1 MEGTMKKTASVSVCF
16 FAITVMF
23 CLQAISADKQQICTN
38 YADTAVQQ
46 YNFGQQ
52 HNLPGIVPPV
62 WSNDRNGHYNWCMH
76 GENYRFANNE
86 NAKRQAYLDKKI
98 IKAPPKQQS
107 GSSGA
112 VMGTGI
118 ILPDIVRTS
127 VSTAGDN
134 SYLGCFRD
142 RKDRDLSGY
151 TFNSP
156 QMTKKLCME
165 TCRKKGFGY
174 AGLQYSRYCF
184 CGNSYGRLG
193 KADNCNMA
201 CAGNSKETCGGGWA
215 NSVYKVT
222 TGNNN
227 GNFAKMAPM
236 PTAGTGQ
243 INVLKNIANKLR
255 VHGPINLSV
264 AQQYLNKRAVS
275 KSKDKE
281 LLSPYESPMFDL
293 EVGGSVSQTVEL
305 GRGYNSLL
313 GQARF
318 PALEAIPPADIR
330 TLWAFNSH
338 ANGHYVRN
346 SEEYYDALGIAVDV
360 SGSFMGFSASSSTRY
375 EESNANS
382 KFTETYAAYADI
394 DTFLKYPTLTDLKL
408 NNNARTLLKQK
419 GVAEF
424 YRQYGDSFIYAIQYG
439 AGFKG
444 TMSYDVVKK
453 EEQYKFSQAVF
464 SGGWGVEAKVGYE
477 RSSAEKMEHVEA
489 HGAFHNYGAVSTTI
503 PQSVQELK
511 SVATKFQQ
519 LAYDFAS
526 HSNDQDAYGGIV
538 RYTLIKY
545 SNLPEFMQL
554 AGGVDKLNLT
564 EAKMLLSQLTYYKR
578 KIKRMKNNLL
588 FVIDSKNRSKFSD
601 QDRSRSAQLLQQKI
615 DPQLVSIKYDI
626 ARLQGDPF
634 NHNLLGTIAGNVQ
647 TYKKVSGFAPSS
659 EFVKVTVDFPIS
671 PRDKKPPNQ
680 TLWNAQ
686 VGPLIGW
693 PHVGGDDQV
702 ASSGK
707 IDVNINS
714 ELEISPDKNNIYLYQ
729 KFHLR
734 ENKPDYTTISG
745 SKRLKVYTAPEGYR
759 IVGLKQKRADYYH
772 MRNMRGNGYIPMKDV
787 LSRDNG
793 APPAKA
799 DDLWEELQVI
809 FDNGGAQDSKYVGLY
824 GKMRLFVEL
833 EELAPKE

>member
-1 MEGTMKKTASVSVCF
+1 MKNVASTLAMLLIVLF
-16 FAITVMF
+16 
-23 CLQAISADKQQICTN
+23 ISPVDGLGADKQQFCKN
-38 YADTAVQQ
+38 YADKAVAQ
-46 YNFGQQ
+46 YNQGKQ
-52 HNLPGIVPPV
+52 HNLPGIVPPA
-62 WSNDRNGHYNWCMH
+62 WSNDRNGHYNWCMMVP
-76 GENYRFANNE
+76 ENIVNSE
-86 NAKRQAYLDKKI
+86 DAKRQAYLDKKI
-98 IKAPPKQQS
+98 AKDNQGEGGMIETDTVNMAVFLPKMTT
-107 GSSGA
+107 A
-112 VMGTGI
+112 TGTLIEG
-118 ILPDIVRTS
+118 LDS
-127 VSTAGDN
+127 
-134 SYLGCFRD
+134 SYLGCFKD
-142 RKDRDLSGY
+142 RKDRDISGFS
-151 TFNSP
+151 FNAP
-156 QMTKKLCME
+156 NMTKDLCLE
-165 TCRKKGFGY
+165 KCRQKGFSY

-184 CGNSYGRLG
+184 CGNSYGKLG
-193 KADNCNMA
+193 KANNCNMP
-201 CAGNSKETCGGGWA
+201 CAGNKSEICGGGWA
-215 NSVYKVT
+215 NSVYRVT
-222 TGNNN
+222 AGNND
-227 GNFAKMAPM
+227 GNFAKMVPV
-236 PTAGTGQ
+236 PTAGVGQ
-243 INVLKNIANKLR
+243 VNVLKNLANKLQVR
-255 VHGPINLSV
+255 SPIDLGV
-264 AQQYLNKRAVS
+264 AQQYLNTRAVS

-293 EVGGSVSQTVEL
+293 EVGDSVSQTVEI

-313 GQARF
+313 GQAKF
-318 PALEAIPPADIR
+318 PALEAIPLTDIR

-338 ANGHYVRN
+338 ANEHYVRN

-360 SGSFMGFSASSSTRY
+360 SGGYMGFSASSSTRY

-394 DTFLKYPTLTDLKL
+394 DTFLKFPTLTDLKL

-419 GVAEF
+419 GVADF

-444 TMSYDVVKK
+444 TMSYDVFKK
-453 EEQYKFSQAVF
+453 EEQYKFSQAV
-464 SGGWGVEAKVGYE
+464 SAGGWGVKAKVGYE
-477 RSSAEKMEHVEA
+477 RSSKEKMEHVEA
-489 HGAFHNYGAVSTTI
+489 DGAFYNYGAVSTI

-511 SVATKFQQ
+511 DVSKKFQQ
-519 LAYDFAS
+519 LAFNFAN
-526 HSNDQDAYGGIV
+526 HSNDHNAYGGIV

-564 EAKMLLSQLTYYKR
+564 DAKMLLSQLTYYKR

-588 FVIDSKNRSKFSD
+588 FIIDSNNRSKFSD

-615 DPQLVSIKYDI
+615 DPQLISIKNDI
-626 ARLQGDPF
+626 GRLQRDPF
-634 NHNLLGTIAGNVQ
+634 NRNLLTTIAGNVQ
-647 TYKKVSGFAPSS
+647 TYKKVSGFVPSS

-671 PRDKKPPNQ
+671 SRDKSPGQ

-745 SKRLKVYTAPEGYR
+745 SKRLKVYTAPKGYR

-772 MRNMRGNGYIPMKDV
+772 MRNMRGDGYVPMKDV

-799 DDLWEELQVI
+799 DDLWEELHVI

-824 GKMRLFVEL
+824 GKMRMFVEL

>member
-1 MEGTMKKTASVSVCF
+1 MKK
-16 FAITVMF
+16 AIGTVLILFLMLTSEVTSGLANTKEQF
-23 CLQAISADKQQICTN
+23 CATYADK
-38 YADTAVQQ
+38 AVAQ
-46 YNFGQQ
+46 YNQGKQ
-52 HNLPGIVPPV
+52 HNLPGIVPPA
-62 WSNDRNGHYNWCMH
+62 WSNDRNGHYNWCMMAP
-76 GENYRFANNE
+76 ENIVNSE
-86 NAKRQAYLDKKI
+86 DAKRQAYLDKNITKDNQG
-98 IKAPPKQQS
+98 KGSVSESATANLAAFLPKM
-107 GSSGA
+107 A
-112 VMGTGI
+112 IVTGI
-118 ILPDIVRTS
+118 VT
-127 VSTAGDN
+127 GDSDS
-134 SYLGCFRD
+134 SYLGCFKD
-142 RKDRDLSGY
+142 RKDRDISGFS
-151 TFNSP
+151 FNAP
-156 QMTKKLCME
+156 NMTKDLCLAK
-165 TCRKKGFGY
+165 CRQKGFSY

-184 CGNSYGRLG
+184 CGNSYGKLG
-193 KADNCNMA
+193 KANNCNMP
-201 CAGNSKETCGGGWA
+201 CAGDKAQTCGGGWA
-215 NSVYKVT
+215 NSVYRVT
-222 TGNNN
+222 SGNNN
-227 GNFAKMAPM
+227 ENFATMAPV
-236 PTAGTGQ
+236 PTAGIGQ
-243 INVLKNIANKLR
+243 INVLKNLANKLQVR
-255 VHGPINLSV
+255 GPIDLGV
-264 AQQYLNKRAVS
+264 AQQFLSTRADP
-275 KSKDKE
+275 KMKDKV

-293 EVGGSVSQTVEL
+293 EVGDRVSQAVVI
-305 GRGYNSLL
+305 GGGYNSLL
-313 GQARF
+313 GQAKL
-318 PALEAIPPADIR
+318 PALEEIPPTDIR

-338 ANGHYVRN
+338 AGGHYVRT
-346 SEEYYDALGIAVDV
+346 SEEYYDALGLAVDV
-360 SGSFMGFSASSSTRY
+360 SGSYMGFSASSSTRY

-382 KFTETYAAYADI
+382 RFTETYAAYTDI

-424 YRQYGDSFIYAIQYG
+424 YRQYGDSFVYAIQYG

-444 TMSYDVVKK
+444 TRSYDYLKE
-453 EEQYKFSQAVF
+453 EEQYKFSQAV
-464 SGGWGVEAKVGYE
+464 SGGGWGVEAKVGYE
-477 RSSAEKMEHVEA
+477 RSSKEKKEHVEG
-489 HGAFHNYGAVSTTI
+489 HGAFYNYGVAVPEQ

-511 SVATKFQQ
+511 DVYKKFQQ
-519 LAYDFAS
+519 LAFNFANR
-526 HSNDQDAYGGIV
+526 SNDHNAYGGIV

-588 FVIDSKNRSKFSD
+588 FIIDGDNRSKFSD

-615 DPQLVSIKYDI
+615 DPQLISIKSDI
-626 ARLQGDPF
+626 GRLQRDPF
-634 NHNLLGTIAGNVQ
+634 NRNLLTTIAGNVQ
-647 TYKKVSGFAPSS
+647 TYKKVSGFVPSS

-671 PRDKKPPNQ
+671 PRDKRPGQ

-702 ASSGK
+702 ESSGK

-745 SKRLKVYTAPEGYR
+745 SKRLKVYTAPKGYR

-772 MRNMRGNGYIPMKDV
+772 MRNMRGDGYIPMKDV

-799 DDLWEELQVI
+799 DDLWEELHVI

-824 GKMRLFVEL
+824 GKMRMFVEL